1 MPRPSRSDH
10 KLPRSSRPRANPRR
24 SNSMRHLQLLGIAA
38 ALPLLGACGITSRIE
53 PYKQTDAV
61 IADGEHIV
69 ILARRQHSTHE
80 AEEEFVQCISDG
92 LADGKKGLDVHS
104 SKEFEDKMYPWF
116 EPSTAPLSTDDL
128 STLLERPGV
137 LEQVERTGVRYVVWL
152 DGSTDRV
159 ASGGGITCAAGVGG
173 AGCMGLAWWEDDS
186 RYDATVWDIQELESE
201 GTIHADVKGRSVMPA
216 IIIPIP
222 LVTRPQAH
230 ACRDLTDQLR
240 LFLTS
245 PEGYPSSQPPAPVA
259 DVG

>member
-1 MPRPSRSDH
+1 MV
-10 KLPRSSRPRANPRR
+10 
-24 SNSMRHLQLLGIAA
+24 QLRIIGLAV

-61 IADGEHIV
+61 IAEGEHVV

-92 LADGKKGLDVHS
+92 LADGKHGLDVHA

-116 EPSTAPLSTDDL
+116 EPSTAPLSTEDL

-137 LEQVERTGVRYVVWL
+137 LEQVESTGVRYVVWL

-186 RYDATVWDIQELESE
+186 RYDATVWDIRDLESE

-240 LFLTS
+240 QFLTS
-245 PEGYPSSQPPAPVA
+245 PGGYPSPGIPTPTA